1 MKIKVRYINQKRKRG
16 NKNQEKKITIITEK
30 INGKGNTAIIKRSIT
45 GS

>member
-16 NKNQEKKITIITEK
+16 NKNQEKKITIMEE